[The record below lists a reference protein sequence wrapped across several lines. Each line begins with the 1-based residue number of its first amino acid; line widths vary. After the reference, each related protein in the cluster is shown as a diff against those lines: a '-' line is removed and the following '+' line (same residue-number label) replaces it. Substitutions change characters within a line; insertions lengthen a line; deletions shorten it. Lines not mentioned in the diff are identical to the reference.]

1 MKWARPLACG
11 VAVLSVI
18 PLAACQ
24 STQDKAAEAREEG
37 QRLLA
42 AQVPLKIERPNREIA
57 VKSVTVLHDVNG
69 GAVAVE
75 LQNNSRQTLVGV
87 PILIDVRDAKGKGV
101 FINNAFGSEYALNH
115 VPLMRP
121 GETVT
126 WVNDQILASGTP
138 ETAKVTVGK
147 PDSTDPAQIPEI
159 AVSPPRLQRDSS
171 GPVVRGT
178 MTNQSNVD
186 QKQLVLF
193 AVSRQGANIIAAGRG
208 GFKNLRV
215 DAQKPGNYNIFFI
228 GDPAGGEI
236 TVTAPPSV
244 IEAP

>member
-1 MKWARPLACG
+1 MRWARPLVCG
-11 VAVLSVI
+11 VALLSAI

-37 QRLLA
+37 ERLLA
-42 AQVPLKIERPNREIA
+42 AQVPLKIEKPNKDIS

-75 LQNNSRQTLVGV
+75 VQNNSKDTLVGV
-87 PILIDVRDAKGKGV
+87 PILADVRDAKGKRV
-101 FINNAFGSEYALNH
+101 FINNAYGSEYALNH

-126 WVNDQILASGTP
+126 WVNDQILAAGTP
-138 ETAKVTVGK
+138 ETAKVTVGQ
-147 PDSTDPAQIPEI
+147 PDSKNPSQIPDI
-159 AVSPPRLQRDSS
+159 AVSPPSLERDSS
-171 GPVVRGT
+171 GPVVRGS
-178 MTNQSNVD
+178 MTNQSSID
-186 QKQLVLF
+186 QKKLVLF
-193 AVSRQGANIIAAGRG
+193 AVSRQGGKIIAAGRG
-208 GFKNLRV
+208 GYKNLRV
-215 DAQKPGNYNIFFI
+215 DAKKPGNYNIFFI
-228 GDPAGGEI
+228 GDPTGGDI

>member
-1 MKWARPLACG
+1 VRWARPLACG

-42 AQVPLKIERPNREIA
+42 EQVPLKIEKPNREVA
-57 VKSVTVLHDVNG
+57 VERVTVMHDVNG

-75 LQNNSRQTLVGV
+75 LRNNSKQTLVGV
-87 PILIDVRDAKGKGV
+87 PILIDVRDAGGKRV
-101 FINNAFGSEYALNH
+101 FINNAYGSEFALNH
-115 VPLMRP
+115 VPVMKP

-126 WVNDQILASGTP
+126 WVNDQILAAGTP
-138 ETAKVTVGK
+138 ETAKVTVGQPESK
-147 PDSTDPAQIPEI
+147 DPPQVPEI
-159 AVSPPRLQRDSS
+159 AVSPPSLERDSS

-186 QKQLVLF
+186 QKRLTLF
-193 AVSRQGANIIAAGRG
+193 AVSRQGGKIIAAGRG
-208 GFKNLRV
+208 GYKNLR
-215 DAQKPGNYNIFFI
+215 ANAPKPGNYNIFFI
-228 GDPAGGEI
+228 GDPTGGDI